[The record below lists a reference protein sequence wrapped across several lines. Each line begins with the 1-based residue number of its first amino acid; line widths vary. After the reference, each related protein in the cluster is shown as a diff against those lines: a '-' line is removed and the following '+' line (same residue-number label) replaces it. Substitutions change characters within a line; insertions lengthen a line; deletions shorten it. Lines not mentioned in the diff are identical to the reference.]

1 MCEFDRYFDAVAL
14 QQPTADSEVVI
25 PDGLCDLSTCVVPL
39 LDITSRGR
47 AIDSSQSGF
56 TGRFLIEVMG
66 SITCEITRNIFTALL
81 MHATNQP
88 AAHSTTEE
96 VFLEIF
102 SQESLQKMIEE
113 WSNTPYILN
122 GEGALIPLLLTH
134 SVFSRHYELSDEQLK
149 AFAVRHYL
157 SHLDY
162 LFSDEITSEEEPR
175 QEPSLVNTWISP
187 EEFADMEFEAD
198 PYNGFEEFYDFFH
211 KNVVTLI
218 EEGFTLRDAGFDP
231 ETIKRFQK
239 PD

>member
-1 MCEFDRYFDAVAL
+1 MCEFDRYFNAVAL

-25 PDGLCDLSTCVVPL
+25 PDGLCDLSACVVPL
-39 LDITSRGR
+39 LDITSKGR
-47 AIDSSQSGF
+47 AIDSSQPGF

-66 SITCEITRNIFTALL
+66 GVTCEITRNIFAALL

-88 AAHSTTEE
+88 APYSTTEE

-102 SQESLQKMIEE
+102 SQESLQKMTAD
-113 WSNTPYILN
+113 WSSTPYVLN
-122 GEGALIPLLLTH
+122 GEGALIPLFLTH
-134 SVFSRHYELSDEQLK
+134 TIFSRHYELSEEQLR

-162 LFSDEITSEEEPR
+162 LFSDEISSEAETNQEIPR
-175 QEPSLVNTWISP
+175 VNTWISP

-198 PYNGFEEFYDFFH
+198 PYNGFEEFYEFFH
-211 KNVVTLI
+211 SNVVALI
-218 EEGFTLRDAGFDP
+218 ENGFSLLEAGFDP
-231 ETIKRFQK
+231 ETIKRLQK